1 MAEKFIKS
9 AVNKPGSLRKAMGAK
24 KGEPI
29 DKKKMAAKKK
39 ELEKKAEGDKKLR
52 PAQRRLLQR
61 INLAQTLEKIRKK

>member
-9 AVNKPGSLRKAMGAK
+9 AVKKPGSLRKAMGAK

-29 DKKKMAAKKK
+29 AKKKMAAKKK
-39 ELEKKAEGDKKLR
+39 ELEKKAEGDKKLS

>member
-9 AVNKPGSLRKAMGAK
+9 AVKKPGSLRKAMGAK

-39 ELEKKAEGDKKLR
+39 ELEKKAVGEKKLSR
-52 PAQRRLLQR
+52 AQRRVLQR